1 MWVTLSHGCLVTR
14 TLKPASRVV
23 GFSNHRNTQKGR
35 SQGDMETK
43 ENDFFFF
50 FHLLKLKA
58 GRIFVCV
65 DLGSKLLVHIIW
77 RINS

>member
-43 ENDFFFF
+43 ENDFFFSPF
-50 FHLLKLKA
+50 KTKA